1 MDVKDLKKQLAKP
14 VPREYMS
21 ERTGAGNQTLHYVA
35 GDYVIH
41 TLNEIFGPENVS
53 THIDEVRTIVNRTV
67 KRQVN
72 LGSKKTAN
80 GYEPLGTKEVEYL
93 EVQYMV
99 RGRIEIQVGDKTIVK
114 SGIGTGK
121 GSGWAAEDKLI
132 AQVHEV
138 AIKGAETDMV
148 KRSAKKLGPIFGLSI
163 GDDGKQLYASV
174 AEDEAQPTEETGE
187 AAKPDDAKPEA
198 AKPEAAKAEPA
209 KAEAAKTAPATAAP
223 ATPKVDAKPA
233 AAATSKPA
241 SPAAAAS
248 TTPSAA
254 ATPAP
259 TPAPA
264 APAPVTPP
272 PAATPA
278 ATPAPAAAATA
289 EIPASVRLNPTT
301 APAAANGAIAA
312 PATGTGRIEL
322 PHMDIEALK
331 ALDSN
336 GWVNKMKQLKGV
348 LETTRSVEDVIAIA
362 HHTGRYERL
371 INDNPR
377 VDEGFKT
384 QVHDLMVRY
393 INAHMTSH
401 NIPIDIEAQIAATRD
416 EKPAGAADFDVPF

>member
-14 VPREYMS
+14 VPREHMS

-53 THIDEVRTIVNRTV
+53 THIDEVRSIVNRTV
-67 KRQVN
+67 SREVN

-80 GYEPLGTKEVEYL
+80 GYEPLGKKEVEYL

-99 RGRIEIQVGDKTIVK
+99 HGRIVITVGDKTIVK

-121 GSGWAAEDKLI
+121 GSGWAAADKLV

-138 AIKGAETDMV
+138 AIKGAETDMI
-148 KRSAKKLGPIFGLSI
+148 KRAAKKLGPIFGLSI

-174 AEDEAQPTEETGE
+174 AEDEAQHVEETAE
-187 AAKPDDAKPEA
+187 PAKPDEAKPEPAKPEATKPEA
-198 AKPEAAKAEPA
+198 AKPESAKP
-209 KAEAAKTAPATAAP
+209 APAAATQAA
-223 ATPKVDAKPA
+223 ATPKVEPKPA
-233 AAATSKPA
+233 AAAATKPA
-241 SPAAAAS
+241 NAAS
-248 TTPSAA
+248 A
-254 ATPAP
+254 AT

-264 APAPVTPP
+264 ATTQAPTAAPAASAPVTPP

-278 ATPAPAAAATA
+278 PAASGTA
-289 EIPASVRLNPTT
+289 DIPSSVRLNPTT
-301 APAAANGAIAA
+301 APAAANGASAGPAA
-312 PATGTGRIEL
+312 ALTGRIEL

-331 ALDSN
+331 ALDST

-348 LETTRSVEDVIAIA
+348 LESTRTVEDVIAIA
-362 HHTGRYERL
+362 HQTGRYESL
-371 INDNPR
+371 INENPR
-377 VDEGFKT
+377 VDEGFKS

-393 INAHMTSH
+393 INAHMTQH
-401 NIPIDIEAQIAATRD
+401 NIPINIEEQIAATRD
-416 EKPAGAADFDVPF
+416 QKPAGAADFEVPF

>member
-80 GYEPLGTKEVEYL
+80 GYEALGTKEVDYL

-148 KRSAKKLGPIFGLSI
+148 KRAAKKLGPIFGLSI

-174 AEDEAQPTEETGE
+174 AEDEAQPTEEAAEPGKPDE
-187 AAKPDDAKPEA
+187 AKPDAVKPDAAKPEATKPEA
-198 AKPEAAKAEPA
+198 AKPAPAAAQASTAPKVDPKPAATAAAKPA
-209 KAEAAKTAPATAAP
+209 STAPAATPAP
-223 ATPKVDAKPA
+223 AA
-233 AAATSKPA
+233 
-241 SPAAAAS
+241 
-248 TTPSAA
+248 
-254 ATPAP
+254 AP

-264 APAPVTPP
+264 AAPAPEPVTPP

-278 ATPAPAAAATA
+278 PVAGGPADV
-289 EIPASVRLNPTT
+289 PASVRLNPTT
-301 APAAANGAIAA
+301 APAGANGASTA
-312 PATGTGRIEL
+312 PAAATGSRIEL

-348 LETTRSVEDVIAIA
+348 LETTKTVDDVIAIA
-362 HHTGRYERL
+362 HQTGRYERL

-393 INAHMTSH
+393 INAHMTQH
-401 NIPIDIEAQIAATRD
+401 NIPINIEEQIAATRD
-416 EKPAGAADFDVPF
+416 EKAAGAAEYDVPF